1 MPWPSSSHGQ
11 RAGGDAAPRLE
22 CAVAPG
28 KILPAPRGKGR
39 FICGLFQNCGLRA
52 FRSFCFLAARTG
64 EHKPYLEW
72 AFPMRDCRA
81 IPEGIRMFFRFF
93 RGIPAHACRFY
104 FMPVLRLFQALQMC
118 SGVSRSASH
127 NFPAWRVDGGM
138 FPGRSALAV
147 FAPLYPR
154 ASGVI
159 RVSGFPFSLHRAGLL
174 RIGFEHR
181 FYMF

>member
-1 MPWPSSSHGQ
+1 MPRRGWS
-11 RAGGDAAPRLE
+11 AP
-22 CAVAPG
+22 
-28 KILPAPRGKGR
+28 
-39 FICGLFQNCGLRA
+39 LRPEKF
-52 FRSFCFLAARTG
+52 FRRLAAKAALCAGFFKTADCGHSAVSVFSRANRG
-64 EHKPYLEW
+64 HINRILEW

-104 FMPVLRLFQALQMC
+104 FMPVLRLFQALQMRP
-118 SGVSRSASH
+118 GVSRSASH

-138 FPGRSALAV
+138 LPGRSALAV

-159 RVSGFPFSLHRAGLL
+159 RISGFPFSLHRAGLL